1 MMEHINRTFKAAVF
15 DMDGLILDSE
25 RTVLSIWEQLGEK
38 YGFAGI
44 REYGISVIGKNKQ
57 ATVDEFKRVY
67 GEPGEPYE
75 RELRVIYNG
84 MADKGQVPLKP
95 HTIELLSA
103 MKRAGMKLAIASSSS
118 REEVTSQM
126 GPLGALPFFDALVT
140 GDQVKRSKPDPEIF
154 LLACD
159 ALGVRPE
166 EGVGLEDSFN
176 GVRSCKAS
184 GLYTVMVPDLI
195 MPDDEMR
202 SLADIILPSLKDVQD
217 FLNLK

>member
-1 MMEHINRTFKAAVF
+1 MEKSDRRFKAAIF

-25 RTVLSIWEQLGEK
+25 RTVLSIWEQIGGK
-38 YGFAGI
+38 YGFSNI
-44 REYGISVIGKNKQ
+44 REYGISVIGKNKK

-67 GEPGEPYE
+67 GEPGERYE
-75 RELRVIYNG
+75 RELREIYNG
-84 MADKGQVPLKP
+84 LAAQGKVPLKP

-103 MKRAGMKLAIASSSS
+103 MKNAGMKIAIASSST

-126 GPLGALPFFDALVT
+126 EMLGALPYFDTCVC
-140 GDQVKRSKPDPEIF
+140 GDQVTKSKPDPEIF
-154 LLACD
+154 LLACE
-159 ALGVRPE
+159 ALGVKPE

-184 GLYTVMVPDLI
+184 GLYTIMVPDI
-195 MPDDEMR
+195 IQPDDEMKD
-202 SLADIILPSLKDVQD
+202 LADVILPSLKDVQD

>member
-1 MMEHINRTFKAAVF
+1 MKTPDRKFKAAIF

-25 RTVLSIWEQLGEK
+25 RTVLSIWEQIGEK
-38 YGFAGI
+38 YGFPDI
-44 REYGISVIGKNKQ
+44 RTYGISVIGKNKK
-57 ATVDEFKRVY
+57 ATIDEFERVY
-67 GEPGEPYE
+67 SEPGDRYE
-75 RELRVIYNG
+75 RELREIYNVLAAQG
-84 MADKGQVPLKP
+84 KVPLKP

-103 MKRAGMKLAIASSSS
+103 MKNAGMKIAIASSST

-126 GPLGALPFFDALVT
+126 EVLGALPYFDTCVC
-140 GDQVKRSKPDPEIF
+140 GDQVTRSKPDPEIF

-159 ALGVRPE
+159 ALGVKPE

-184 GLYTVMVPDLI
+184 GLYTIMVPDI
-195 MPDDEMR
+195 IQPDDEMKG
-202 SLADIILPSLKDVQD
+202 LADVILSSLKDVQD

>member
-1 MMEHINRTFKAAVF
+1 MESINRTFKAAVF

-25 RTVLSIWEQLGEK
+25 RTVLSIWEQIGDK

-44 REYGISVIGKNKQ
+44 RTYGISVIGKNKQ
-57 ATVDEFKRVY
+57 ATVDEFQRVY

-75 RELRVIYNG
+75 RELRQIYNVL
-84 MADKGQVPLKP
+84 ADNGKVPLKP

-103 MKRAGMKLAIASSSS
+103 MKNAGMKIAIASSSS

-126 GPLGALPFFDALVT
+126 GPLGALPFFDALVC
-140 GDQVKRSKPDPEIF
+140 GDQVTHSKPDPEIF

-159 ALGVRPE
+159 ALGVKPE

-184 GLYTVMVPDLI
+184 GLYTIMVPDI
-195 MPDDEMR
+195 IQPDDEMK
-202 SLADIILPSLKDVQD
+202 SLADVILPSLKDVQD
-217 FLNLK
+217 FLNLR